1 MAKTKTVL
9 GIDIGTVTIKIVEVE
24 SVNDTLKLLNY
35 VIFPIPQTYLSENL
49 DENERLDHISNILKE
64 VLKENKIKTSKV
76 CVSIASNAVFTR
88 FVKMPFSDPKK
99 LDRLITFE
107 AQQQIPFPL
116 DEVSWDYQ
124 IVGKNEDEEFEVL
137 IAAIKQEHLHRQFQS
152 LSNISLSPAIFD
164 VGSLATYNAL
174 LNSQINIDE
183 TAIILDIGANPA
195 VMILHHPK
203 GYWVRTLAF
212 SSKGLTQALMKEF
225 NIDYDEAESLK
236 YKGSILN
243 ESSLNIVDS
252 QDLNHRINIIITQ
265 NVKKLYTE
273 ITRSLNFYKA
283 QFCDVNIDRFI
294 LAGGGS
300 MLESIQLYL
309 SSKFKINV
317 DYANPFMGMQL
328 AKNISSK
335 DLNDIA
341 YLFCE
346 SVGLGLRVTNSCK
359 VEFNLM
365 TISVHIEQTVKKYL
379 KYFYISMIILIITF
393 NYSSFTISRKNNS
406 LQKIKTTITKQH
418 HEINQ
423 VKTNLNKEQ
432 NKLDQDTKKLLLFKE
447 IADGRGQWLS
457 FLLGIGDTITEK
469 MYLKLFSTSLIQNT
483 SQNHSKT
490 MFWQQKS
497 NNIKIA
503 GVTKDKDDL
512 SLFKDNLTSHKQI
525 SEVKIVKAFVD
536 NENNH
541 IEFELNVKLK

>member
-1 MAKTKTVL
+1 MAKTETVL

-24 SVNDTLKLLNY
+24 SLNGKLRLLNY
-35 VIFPIPQTYLSENL
+35 VIFPIPQIHLSDNL
-49 DENERLDHISNILKE
+49 DEDTRLEHISNMLKE
-64 VLKENKIKTSKV
+64 VLKNNKIKTSKACISV
-76 CVSIASNAVFTR
+76 DSNAVFTR

-124 IVGKNEDEEFEVL
+124 IVGKNQDEEFEVL
-137 IAAIKQEHLHRQFQS
+137 IAAIKQDLLQKQFQS
-152 LSNISLSPAIFD
+152 LHNISLSPAIFD

-174 LNSQINIDE
+174 LNSQINVDE
-183 TAIILDIGANPA
+183 TAIILDIGATPA
-195 VMILHHPK
+195 VMILHHPE

-212 SSKGLTQALMKEF
+212 SSKALTQALMKEF
-225 NIDYDEAESLK
+225 NIEYDEAESLK

-243 ESSLNIVDS
+243 ESSLNMTDPTNL
-252 QDLNHRINIIITQ
+252 DHRINVIITQ

-317 DYANPFMGMQL
+317 DYANPFTGMQL

-346 SVGLGLRVTNSCK
+346 AVGLGLRASTPCK

-365 TISVHIEQTVKKYL
+365 TMSVHIEQTVKKYL
-379 KYFYISMIILIITF
+379 KYFYISMIIFIIAF
-393 NYSSFTISRKNNS
+393 CYSSFVISRKNE
-406 LQKIKTTITKQH
+406 LLKEIKTNILKKHQ
-418 HEINQ
+418 EINK
-423 VKTNLNKEQ
+423 VKTNLSKEQ
-432 NKLDQDTKKLLLFKE
+432 NKLDQDTKKLLLFEE
-447 IADGRGQWLS
+447 IAKERGSWLN
-457 FLLGIGDTITEK
+457 FLLGIGHTITEK
-469 MYLKLFSTSLIQNT
+469 MYLKEFSTSF
-483 SQNHSKT
+483 SQNISPSSHQA
-490 MFWQQKS
+490 MLWQQKS
-497 NNIKIA
+497 KHIKLI

-512 SLFKDNLTSHKQI
+512 SLFKDNLIANKYIQN
-525 SEVKIVKAFVD
+525 VKIVKAFVD

-541 IEFELNVKLK
+541 IEFELSIELK